1 MIQFYIWYSYQISF
15 HQSLLKRP
23 AKWKSLKDEQE
34 RLGMPSDF
42 QKAFF
47 FQRIKIL
54 ESQWIASQGLQN
66 LDLCLVPMAFNDGG
80 IFILLWCKY

>member
-1 MIQFYIWYSYQISF
+1 MIQFYIWYSNQISF

-47 FQRIKIL
+47 FSENKDIRITMNWQSRAAKFRPML
-54 ESQWIASQGLQN
+54 GAYGL
-66 LDLCLVPMAFNDGG
+66 
-80 IFILLWCKY
+80 